1 MAGGRAAAF
10 IDVASLYKAA
20 RELGVKRL
28 EYSAI
33 KEYLDKEYEGRFI
46 RPYVYLSLNPDG
58 KLEKLVRYLRRTG
71 YTVTSRIYDE
81 RFTTSLAT
89 WMAMDIVDLS
99 ERLDTVVLFALDP
112 TMVPVVEWLKKRMIT
127 VVLVSHKSITSAEL
141 LDMVDQHVQ
150 VADIPNIVGSGD
162 DWA

>member
-1 MAGGRAAAF
+1 MAGGKVAAF

-33 KEYLDKEYEGRFI
+33 KTFLDKEYEGRFT

-58 KLEKLVRYLRRTG
+58 KLDKLVRYLRRTG

-89 WMAMDIVDLS
+89 WMAMDIVDMA
-99 ERLDTVVLFALDP
+99 ERLDTVVLFTLDP
-112 TMVPVVEWLKKRMIT
+112 PMIPVVEWLKKRMIS

-141 LDMVDQHVQ
+141 LDAVDTHVAI
-150 VADIPNIVGSGD
+150 ADIPDIVGEGD
-162 DWA
+162 AW